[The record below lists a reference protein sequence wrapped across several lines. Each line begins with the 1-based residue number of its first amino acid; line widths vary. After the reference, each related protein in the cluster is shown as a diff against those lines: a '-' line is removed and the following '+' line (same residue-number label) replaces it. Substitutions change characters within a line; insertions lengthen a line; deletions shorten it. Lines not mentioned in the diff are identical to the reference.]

1 MLFQTYAL
9 PAQGFGLPNDSQKDT
24 FAHVVGLDTQLHGWW
39 IRHPQAMTELG
50 KFVPHSLITD
60 FMLVI
65 YPVLGAWVGSQRK
78 RPHCACLARHC
89 LAATRSTIVSMSYGL
104 SIMIYT
110 FLITAKRGRIADI
123 QHIRTISVSAANEQ
137 AARCALSGLP
147 LVFVSRSPAGR
158 ITA

>member
-110 FLITAKRGRIADI
+110 FLITANRGRIADI
-123 QHIRTISVSAANEQ
+123 QRIRTISAFAKSETE
-137 AARCALSGLP
+137 ARQRLAGLP
-147 LVFVSRSPAGR
+147 LVFMSRSPAQEV
-158 ITA
+158 AA